1 MEQLIDTSKN
11 GAAAASN
18 QAGDGNTLAYM
29 KLQKLLQAKK
39 SASEDKEPPASD

>member
-1 MEQLIDTSKN
+1 MDQLIDTSKN

-18 QAGDGNTLAYM
+18 QGDGNTLAYM

-39 SASEDKEPPASD
+39 GASEDK